1 MTEDTRSLSELLQQ
15 VREYLQSAFPSAYWV
30 VAEILE
36 MHENRSGHCYL
47 ELIEKNEENDTL
59 VARVRATIWAAR
71 YRMLKPYF
79 EASTNTS
86 LKSGIKLLVKASV
99 EFHPQYGFSLNITDL
114 DPAYTLGDLARKKQE
129 VIRKLREAGIMDMN
143 REIPFPKVP
152 QQIAVISSDTAAG
165 FGDFMDSLHGN
176 QYGFYFHTVHFQAVM
191 QGEEAPVSVIRA
203 MDRIFE
209 SGTRF
214 DCVALIRGGGSKA
227 DLECFNEYE
236 LAYYITQF
244 PLPVITGIGHER
256 DESVADMVAARGLKT
271 PTAVAEFLVDQLL
284 AFEFRLG
291 ELEDK
296 LGTAV
301 QRIVQLH
308 TGKLER
314 YHNDL
319 RHLVRNLLFGKSEQ
333 LTQFR
338 MLAEKQIRN
347 LLSRKKDQLLLLE
360 TRTQLVDPV
369 NILKR
374 GYSITLVDGS
384 ALKDIRKVKEGTE
397 LETRVHR
404 GIILSRTTRILPG
417 KRVKGKDR
425 NKENEP

>member
-15 VREYLQSAFPSAYWV
+15 VRESLQSAFPSAYWV

-59 VARVRATIWAAR
+59 VARVRATIWTAR

-79 EASTNTS
+79 EASTHTS

-129 VIRKLREAGIMDMN
+129 VIRKLREAGVMDMN
-143 REIPFPKVP
+143 REIPFPRVP

-191 QGEEAPVSVIRA
+191 QGEEAPVSMIRA

-256 DESVADMVAARGLKT
+256 DESVTDMVAARGLKT

-314 YHNDL
+314 YHSDL
-319 RHLVRNLLFGKSEQ
+319 RHLARKLLFGKSEQ
-333 LTQFR
+333 LTQLR
-338 MLAEKQIRN
+338 MLAEKQTRN

-360 TRTQLVDPV
+360 TRTQLVNPV

-404 GIILSRTTRILPG
+404 GTILSRTTRILPG
-417 KRVKGKDR
+417 KREKGKDR
-425 NKENEP
+425 KKENEP